1 MAKKPVESDLS
12 SAPSDTEPTPKRR
25 GKQAGKPAAATSAK
39 GGKRAA
45 EPEEPE
51 ARPASKRTRT
61 ASAST
66 SKKAEPAA
74 APTETKSNGRGKR
87 AAASKPAVVDQESAS
102 DNEDEEKQP
111 KKAKSTPVKEAV
123 KSKAAKKTKEE
134 TDEEVEPEVTE
145 EIGKAKAPKAKRK
158 TKEEKEAEMQPLATR
173 TVGTKVLVGAHVSAS
188 GGAHKSIANSVHIGG
203 NAFALFLKSQRKWA
217 NPALATDHC
226 TSFHSQCKEHGFT
239 KTKSGHLPILPHG
252 SYLVNLCHPDPDRTR
267 QAYDS
272 FLDDLDRCR
281 QLGIGLYNF
290 HPGNSA
296 GSDDRQH
303 AIKHLAG
310 NLNNAH
316 KDKKSG
322 DVITLLE
329 TMAAIGS
336 NTVGSTF
343 EDLADTIAL
352 VDDKDRVGVC
362 LDTCHIFA
370 AGYDIRTPE
379 TWSSMMDKFDKV
391 IGLKYLKALHMND
404 SKAPLSSGR
413 DLHANIGTGFIGLRG
428 FWNVMND
435 QRIWGLPLIL
445 ETPTDETLK
454 DDKGKK
460 IEDKNTWAKE
470 IKLLENLVGMDVE
483 SDEFK
488 KLEDQLNKR
497 GEAERKRIQ
506 DQVDKKG
513 KKAEKGA
520 AKGKKGKKQKDE
532 TEDEDSE

>member
-1 MAKKPVESDLS
+1 MARKLVESDLS
-12 SAPSDTEPTPKRR
+12 SAPSDTEPTPKRKGR
-25 GKQAGKPAAATSAK
+25 QPPKPAAATTTK
-39 GGKRAA
+39 GRKRAA
-45 EPEEPE
+45 EVEESE
-51 ARPASKRTRT
+51 TKPASKRTRT
-61 ASAST
+61 ASGST
-66 SKKAEPAA
+66 SKKVESVA
-74 APTETKSNGRGKR
+74 APPEPPKSNGRGKR
-87 AAASKPAVVDQESAS
+87 AAASKAAVIDQDSAS
-102 DNEDEEKQP
+102 ESEAEEKSTKAKKAP
-111 KKAKSTPVKEAV
+111 AKKATKGRTTKKAK
-123 KSKAAKKTKEE
+123 EE
-134 TDEEVEPEVTE
+134 SDEEAEPEVAE
-145 EIGKAKAPKAKRK
+145 ANGKAKGQKAKRK
-158 TKEEKEAEMQPLATR
+158 TKEEKEAEMQPLAAR
-173 TVGTKVLVGAHVSAS
+173 TVSTKVLVGAHVSAS

-217 NPALATDHC
+217 NPALAADHC

-252 SYLVNLCHPDPDRTR
+252 SYLVNLCHPDPDRTK

-281 QLGIGLYNF
+281 QLGIGIYNF

-303 AIKHLAG
+303 AIKHLAS

-343 EDLADTIAL
+343 EDLAETIAL
-352 VDDKDRVGVC
+352 VEDKDRVGVC

-460 IEDKNTWAKE
+460 VEDKNTWAKE

-483 SDEFK
+483 SDDFK
-488 KLEDQLNKR
+488 KLEDELNKR

-520 AKGKKGKKQKDE
+520 AKGKKGKKQEDE